1 MVVSSCSKI
10 KQPKFI
16 CNELNH
22 LPSPQVDSYVDLLFI
37 MFIKKKVLEQ
47 QIYITSESTQ
57 TRVYTIWQLKKK
69 I

>member
-1 MVVSSCSKI
+1 
-10 KQPKFI
+10 
-16 CNELNH
+16 
-22 LPSPQVDSYVDLLFI
+22 

-69 I
+69 NLMALVPKENPNQNKNAPVDEMH